1 MIFRAIDAQNDW
13 KFGHGL
19 SDYFQNQD
27 AVEANIRTRLQS
39 WVGNCFFAL
48 QDGVDWRARL
58 DTGQKSNLINEL
70 KTVILSSFGVVAVIS
85 IDGVFDGVT
94 RAFTVNAVIQTIFSP
109 SFQIQLSQQA
119 GTVS

>member
-1 MIFRAIDAQNDW
+1 MIIRAIDAQNDW

-19 SDYFQNQD
+19 SDYAQD
-27 AVEANIRTRLQS
+27 EAGVEENIKTRLQS
-39 WVGNCFFAL
+39 WIGNCFFAL

-85 IDGVFDGVT
+85 INGVFDGVT
-94 RAFTVNAVIQTIFSP
+94 RAFTVSAVIQTIFSP
-109 SFQIQLSQQA
+109 AFQIQLTQQA
-119 GTVS
+119 GTAS